1 MSTNTKEKTTII
13 LCDISPDTNKT
24 DIESFLSEYKE
35 KISSIQLSEKKP
47 YKAMVGFKDYNSANE
62 CRINMNQKKIK
73 NKSIRIVW
81 DEKDFLQKNK
91 DNKNNLYI
99 KGIPKTKTSREIYE
113 YFLKFGDIFSAKI
126 NEDEKGN
133 NNGTAFVTYYNPEDA
148 KKAIDETNG
157 KKIWDSDMEVQY
169 KNNDKYYNNN
179 DNNLKIN
186 ISNLPDNYT
195 EQDINK
201 LCEEFGKIHICNIN
215 KTQKGKYAVVKFSN
229 EKEAK
234 NAMEKLNNKKIDNKK
249 LYVKEVKDNHYYNYN
264 YNYNN
269 KPNYQQNYYFNNNP
283 MMRYEEPLEN
293 NNLYVK
299 NIPYTATEED
309 LKKTFGQYGKITSIK
324 LELDVTEKKDD
335 KETKK
340 LVANKGFGYISFEK
354 LEEAKKALESLN
366 GKYLQGFESWT
377 KALMIDYFISKDK
390 RQNMMQN
397 NYYGIQNSAMIF
409 PSGIPPQYS
418 YPPAPVMMPMPI
430 PNQYNPPYM
439 WNPGI
444 YKNNGYNN
452 YKQRYNNK
460 SYPHRGRGGHRGGY
474 FKNNYQKKNN
484 NDKKNEN
491 TNNNNTQTNN
501 NNKLEEKKVFDY
513 EKYNALTTEEE
524 KKDFLGERVFN
535 SIQDI
540 LNNTGDNVSVE
551 TIGKITGMIIEI
563 PDENEI
569 IEILEKPSVL
579 DSRVKEA
586 LSLLNTNK

>member
-99 KGIPKTKTSREIYE
+99 KGIPKTKTAREIYE

-460 SYPHRGRGGHRGGY
+460 GYPHRGRGGYRGGY

>member
-1 MSTNTKEKTTII
+1 MSINTKEKTTII

-35 KISSIQLSEKKP
+35 KISSIQLNEKKP

-81 DEKDFLQKNK
+81 DEKDFLHKNK

-99 KGIPKTKTSREIYE
+99 KGIPKTKTAREIYE

-133 NNGTAFVTYYNPEDA
+133 NNGTAFVTYYNPVDA

-397 NYYGIQNSAMIF
+397 NYYGIQNNPMIF

-430 PNQYNPPYM
+430 PNQYNTPYM

-460 SYPHRGRGGHRGGY
+460 GYPHRGRGGHRGGY

-491 TNNNNTQTNN
+491 TNNNNTQIHNN
-501 NNKLEEKKVFDY
+501 DKLEEKKVFDY
-513 EKYNALTTEEE
+513 EKYNALTTKEE

-535 SIQDI
+535 SIQEI